1 MSGHVAV
8 PEPAYLPV
16 LKGRQGEFTALA
28 DIQPVTRRAIV
39 PLIEMVS
46 APLDDES
53 TVRAVVDKTIRKLKV
68 WAGSRLLLDT
78 SWLPGDIQMP
88 NGIDVRGYATT
99 AAAGAGIGATPVLR
113 LYDAAPAHRDTQLHT
128 ESGDGIAV
136 RLNVEDMDEDPEDL
150 EDALTALLRRLGRTP
165 AEVDLLLDL
174 GAVDTDVAA
183 HAGARLVRDVLHGL
197 PEPEAWRGIVVLA
210 GAFPTDLQT
219 VQPWTLGELPRRDA
233 MLHDHLRRRPLP
245 RVPTFGDYAVAHP
258 LLVAE
263 PAFPTA
269 PQLRYTT
276 SDRWLVLKG
285 RRNDPENHE
294 QFYRVCE
301 AIVQHPEFAGAALG
315 KADARIADPRRDG
328 PGNASTW
335 RAIATTHHLDYLVH
349 RLTTLGEP

>member
-1 MSGHVAV
+1 V
-8 PEPAYLPV
+8 YLPA

-28 DIQPVTRRAIV
+28 DIQPVTRRTVLPVIEIV
-39 PLIEMVS
+39 PGPV
-46 APLDDES
+46 DDAA
-53 TVRAVVDKTIRKLKV
+53 TLRTTVDKTVRKLGV

-78 SWLPGDIQMP
+78 GWLPGDIELRA
-88 NGIDVRGYATT
+88 GVGVLGYAT
-99 AAAGAGIGATPVLR
+99 AAAGDAGIGATPVVR
-113 LYDAAPAHRDTQLHT
+113 LNDAELAHRDARLHA
-128 ESGDGIAV
+128 GRGHGIAV

-150 EDALTALLRRLGRTP
+150 EEALMALLHRLGRSP

-174 GAVDTDVAA
+174 GAVDGDVAVRT
-183 HAGARLVRDVLHGL
+183 GARLIRDVLHGL
-197 PEPEAWRGIVVLA
+197 PEPEAWRGLVVLA
-210 GAFPTDLQT
+210 GAFPTDLQA

-258 LLVAE
+258 LLVTG
-263 PAFPTA
+263 PAFPAA
-269 PQLRYTT
+269 PQLRYTA

-285 RRNDPENHE
+285 RRNDPEGHE

-301 AIVQHPEFAGAALG
+301 AIARHPEFAGAALG
-315 KADARIADPRRDG
+315 RADARIADPRREG

-335 RAIATTHHLDYLVH
+335 RAIATTHHLDYLAH

>member
-1 MSGHVAV
+1 V
-8 PEPAYLPV
+8 YLPA

-28 DIQPVTRRAIV
+28 DIQPVTRRTVLPVIEIV
-39 PLIEMVS
+39 PGPV
-46 APLDDES
+46 DDAA
-53 TVRAVVDKTIRKLKV
+53 TLRTTVDKTVRKLGV

-78 SWLPGDIQMP
+78 GWLPGDIELRA
-88 NGIDVRGYATT
+88 GVGVLGYAT
-99 AAAGAGIGATPVLR
+99 AAAGDAGIGATPVVR
-113 LYDAAPAHRDTQLHT
+113 LNDAELAHRDARLHA
-128 ESGDGIAV
+128 GRGHGIAV

-150 EDALTALLRRLGRTP
+150 EEALTALLHRLGRSP

-174 GAVDTDVAA
+174 GAVDGDVAVR
-183 HAGARLVRDVLHGL
+183 AGARLIRDVLHGL
-197 PEPEAWRGIVVLA
+197 PEPEAWRGLVVLA
-210 GAFPTDLQT
+210 GAFPTDLQA

-258 LLVAE
+258 LLVTG
-263 PAFPTA
+263 PAFPAA
-269 PQLRYTT
+269 PQLRYTA

-285 RRNDPENHE
+285 RRNDPEGHE

-301 AIVQHPEFAGAALG
+301 AIARHPEFAGAALG
-315 KADARIADPRRDG
+315 RADARIADPRREG

-335 RAIATTHHLDYLVH
+335 RAIATTHHLDYLAH

>member
-1 MSGHVAV
+1 M
-8 PEPAYLPV
+8 PEPVYLPA

-28 DIQPVTRRAIV
+28 DIQPVTRRIVLPLVEIV
-39 PLIEMVS
+39 PGPV
-46 APLDDES
+46 DDAA
-53 TVRAVVDKTIRKLKV
+53 TLRTIVDKTVRKLGV

-78 SWLPGDIQMP
+78 GWLPGDIELRA
-88 NGIDVRGYATT
+88 GVGVLGYASAT
-99 AAAGAGIGATPVLR
+99 AGDAGIGATPVVR
-113 LYDAAPAHRDTQLHT
+113 LNDAELAHRDARLHA
-128 ESGDGIAV
+128 ERGHGIAV

-150 EDALTALLRRLGRTP
+150 EEALMALLHRLGRSP

-174 GAVDTDVAA
+174 GAVDGDVAVRT
-183 HAGARLVRDVLHGL
+183 GARLIRDVLHGL
-197 PEPEAWRGIVVLA
+197 PEPEAWRGLVVLA
-210 GAFPTDLQT
+210 GAFPTDLQA

-258 LLVAE
+258 LFVTG
-263 PAFPTA
+263 PAFPAA
-269 PQLRYTT
+269 PQLRYTA

-285 RRNDPENHE
+285 RRNDPEGHE

-301 AIVQHPEFAGAALG
+301 AIARHPEFAGAALG
-315 KADARIADPRRDG
+315 RADARIADPRREG

-335 RAIATTHHLDYLVH
+335 RAIATTHHLDYLAH